1 MFEILAKDRL
11 APDIYRTTIRAPRIA
26 VARKVGQFVIVRP
39 DQTGERVPLTIAA
52 ADPRALSITIVF
64 QAVGAST
71 RKLAAMEPG
80 DRIPDIAG
88 PLGMPTEMEPCE
100 HAVAVGGGVG
110 IALIWPIADALSR
123 HARRLT
129 GILSARTSELLILR
143 DEIGSVCTDLKL
155 ATDDGSVGHHGFPT
169 DLLRQLLDSGET
181 LDAVYAV
188 GPVPMM
194 AAVAEVTRPYGVRTV
209 VSLNPIMVDGTGM
222 CGGCR
227 VTVDGQTKFACVDG
241 PEFDGHLV
249 DFAELAHR
257 LKQYEGDPHK
267 RNLPRYESAHSCD
280 RKHTA
285 LQDAMIEAG
294 RNAARSAE
302 IPRQPMPE
310 QPAESRV
317 RNFEEVPFGL
327 RPEQAVL
334 EARRCLQCRKPRC
347 VEGCPVGVDIP
358 GFVRLIAEDDF
369 LGAARKLKE
378 DNTLPAVC
386 GRVCPQET
394 QCEAL
399 CVLGRKGDP
408 VAIGNL
414 ERFAADFERN
424 GGHVEVPALAPSR
437 GIKVAVVGSGPAG
450 LTAAGELARRGYSP
464 TILEALHEPGG
475 VLMYGIPAFRL
486 PKDIVHAEIDLLH
499 QMGVGIERNFV
510 VGKTATIEELF
521 SEGYEA
527 VFIGSGAGTPIFA
540 GVPGENLNGVL
551 SANEYLT
558 RSNLMRGYSA
568 DYATPIM
575 VKERVAVLG
584 GGNVAMDAAR
594 TAMRLGA
601 RQVTLVYRR
610 TIEEAPARA
619 EELKHAEHEGLKF
632 MWLTNSVEV
641 LGNEHGWVCGLRCVR
656 MELGEPGPDGRR
668 RPFPVEGSEFDIPVD
683 MVIVAFGNRPH
694 PLVPQTTPGLEVT
707 KWGTIAADEVTG
719 ATSLPGVYAGGDIV
733 TGAATV
739 IQAMGAGKRAA
750 AAIDQYLQERHARA
764 AGAPPACE

>member
-1 MFEILAKDRL
+1 VGGTTRRL
-11 APDIYRTTIRAPRIA
+11 AALQP
-26 VARKVGQFVIVRP
+26 GQAIENLV
-39 DQTGERVPLTIAA
+39 
-52 ADPRALSITIVF
+52 
-64 QAVGAST
+64 
-71 RKLAAMEPG
+71 
-80 DRIPDIAG
+80 G
-88 PLGMPTEMEPCE
+88 PLGRPTHIERFGT
-100 HAVAVGGGVG
+100 VVGVGGGIGV
-110 IALIWPIADALSR
+110 APLYPIAQAMKRAGNRLVVIMGARSR
-123 HARRLT
+123 N
-129 GILSARTSELLILR
+129 LLILEAPMR
-143 DEIGSVCTDLKL
+143 ALADELIVC
-155 ATDDGSVGHHGFPT
+155 TDDGSAGRKALVTEPLKEICGQPPKP
-169 DLLRQLLDSGET
+169 DL
-181 LDAVYAV
+181 
-188 GPVPMM
+188 
-194 AAVAEVTRPYGVRTV
+194 AVAIGPPIMMKACAEATRPFGVPTV
-209 VSLNPIMVDGTGM
+209 VSLNTIMVDGTGM